1 MAGQQKNILVINPNS
16 SLSMTAA
23 IRRGLASIA
32 LPENISW
39 QCPHLAAARIG
50 IEPAAHI
57 EEVIPLLQQTA
68 STEHCDALVVSCFSD
83 PGVAQLRAAFD
94 MPIFGIGE
102 SAYRQAASLSR
113 NIGIISILD
122 ASVERHK
129 IALQQLDLLPY
140 ITADIALNLSTTQLH
155 ETQLVS
161 KRLKEVAA
169 QLVEKGADC
178 LVLGC
183 AGLADY
189 RQMLSNAMQL
199 PVVEPSQA
207 ALLAAAASLDIKLA

>member
-1 MAGQQKNILVINPNS
+1 MVGQQKNILVINPNS

-23 IRRGLASIA
+23 IRRGLELVS
-32 LPENISW
+32 LPECITW
-39 QCPHLAAARIG
+39 QCQHLAAAPIG
-50 IEPAAHI
+50 IETAAHI
-57 EEVIPLLQQTA
+57 EEVIPLLQQA
-68 STEHCDALVVSCFSD
+68 AATEHCDALVVSCFSD
-83 PGVAQLRAAFD
+83 PGVQQLRAEFAV
-94 MPIFGIGE
+94 PIFGIGE
-102 SAYRQAASLSR
+102 SAYQQAASMSR

-129 IALQQLDLLPY
+129 VALQQLDLMPY

-161 KRLKEVAA
+161 KRLKEVAT

-189 RQMLSNAMQL
+189 RQMLSSVMGL
-199 PVVEPSQA
+199 PVIEPSQA
-207 ALLAAAASLDIKLA
+207 ALLAAAVSFDIALA